1 MVQMLLSTSV
11 VLMFGGCAREEL
23 PPVSG
28 AVLYH
33 QYCESCHGPT
43 GKGDGPVA
51 PSLQPPPP
59 ADLTTLA
66 RRAGGRFDEAAVMAV
81 IDGRRAVAAHGPR
94 QMPIWGAVFED
105 ELKDQRYTQYSSLL
119 RSRVLADYLKTLQQ

>member
-1 MVQMLLSTSV
+1 MLQMLIVVFSV
-11 VLMFGGCAREEL
+11 VTLSGCPREQASH
-23 PPVSG
+23 PTGV
-28 AVLYH
+28 ALYH

-51 PSLQPPPP
+51 ASLQRPP

-66 RRAGGRFDEAAVMAV
+66 QRAGGRFDEAAVMAV
-81 IDGRRAVAAHGPR
+81 IDGRRAVAAHGSR
-94 QMPIWGAVFED
+94 EMPVWGAVFEE
-105 ELKDQRYTQYSSLL
+105 ELQKQRYTRYSGLL

>member
-1 MVQMLLSTSV
+1 MLQLLIV
-11 VLMFGGCAREEL
+11 VLGVVMLSGCTREQAS
-23 PPVSG
+23 PPTG

-51 PSLQPPPP
+51 ASLQRPP

-66 RRAGGRFDEAAVMAV
+66 QRTGGRFDEAAVMAV

-94 QMPIWGAVFED
+94 EMPVWGAVFEE
-105 ELKDQRYTQYSSLL
+105 ELQEQRYTQYSGLL
-119 RSRVLADYLKTLQQ
+119 RSRVLADYLKTLQ